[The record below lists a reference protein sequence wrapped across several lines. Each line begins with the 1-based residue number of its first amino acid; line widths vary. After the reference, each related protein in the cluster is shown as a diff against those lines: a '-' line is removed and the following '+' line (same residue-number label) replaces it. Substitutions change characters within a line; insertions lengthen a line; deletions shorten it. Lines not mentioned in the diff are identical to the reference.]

1 VPSVSPRQRKFFGA
15 ALRRKKQGR
24 VLAADPQMSENA
36 LEDFASKPR
45 KMAGSNPMRYI
56 GGMCHLN
63 DHK

>member
-1 VPSVSPRQRKFFGA
+1 
-15 ALRRKKQGR
+15 
-24 VLAADPQMSENA
+24 MSENA